1 MNVKV
6 FGVFFN
12 PIPFRPVKTLDF
24 NKHEI
29 FLKHLGLWDFIHL
42 HYDFEIRVD
51 LLQQLVLNFDL
62 KVGFGTVDGMSIE
75 IGQKAIACAL
85 KLSVQQVEI
94 DRPSEVTDS
103 ETIEFIEIM

>member
-1 MNVKV
+1 M
-6 FGVFFN
+6 
-12 PIPFRPVKTLDF
+12 
-24 NKHEI
+24 
-29 FLKHLGLWDFIHL
+29 
-42 HYDFEIRVD
+42 
-51 LLQQLVLNFDL
+51 LNFDL

-94 DRPSEVTDS
+94 DRPSEVTDT